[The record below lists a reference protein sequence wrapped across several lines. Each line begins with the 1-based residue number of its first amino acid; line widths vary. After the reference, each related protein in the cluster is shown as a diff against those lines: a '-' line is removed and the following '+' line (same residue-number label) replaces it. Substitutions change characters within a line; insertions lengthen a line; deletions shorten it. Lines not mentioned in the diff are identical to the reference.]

1 MTTHDQHVAAWRMEL
16 EEIRE
21 YFDIHVN
28 FSRPDTLKEL
38 SENIDDKKRVPSI
51 RGSPATSDSF
61 SDCSDQDEDVRSIE
75 IKDKSDEKL
84 DNTVP
89 PVQPVQ
95 TLVISSSSDESL
107 KSRSTNNNL
116 EEIHFDNIVSTK
128 YDKRQL
134 TKRRIRKSLKS

>member
-1 MTTHDQHVAAWRMEL
+1 MTTHDQHVTAWRMEL

-75 IKDKSDEKL
+75 IKDKTDEKL

-89 PVQPVQ
+89 PVQ
-95 TLVISSSSDESL
+95 TLVISSSTDESL

-128 YDKRQL
+128 SDKRQL

>member
-1 MTTHDQHVAAWRMEL
+1 MEL

-75 IKDKSDEKL
+75 IKDKTDEKR

-89 PVQPVQ
+89 PVQ
-95 TLVISSSSDESL
+95 TLVISSSSDEST

>member
-75 IKDKSDEKL
+75 IKDKTDEKL

-89 PVQPVQ
+89 PVQ
-95 TLVISSSSDESL
+95 TLVISSSSDESI

>member
-1 MTTHDQHVAAWRMEL
+1 MTTQDEHVTAWRMEL

-75 IKDKSDEKL
+75 IKDKTDEKL

-89 PVQPVQ
+89 PVQ
-95 TLVISSSSDESL
+95 TLVISSSTDESI

-116 EEIHFDNIVSTK
+116 EEIHFDNIVSNK
-128 YDKRQL
+128 SDKRQL

>member
-1 MTTHDQHVAAWRMEL
+1 MEL
-16 EEIRE
+16 EEIRD
-21 YFDIHVN
+21 YFDIHVD
-28 FSRPDTLKEL
+28 FTRPDTLKEL

-75 IKDKSDEKL
+75 IKDKTDEKR

-89 PVQPVQ
+89 PVQ
-95 TLVISSSSDESL
+95 TLVISSSSDEST

>member
-75 IKDKSDEKL
+75 IKDKTDEKR

-89 PVQPVQ
+89 PVQ
-95 TLVISSSSDESL
+95 TLVISSSSDEST

>member
-75 IKDKSDEKL
+75 ITDKTDEKR
-84 DNTVP
+84 DNTDP
-89 PVQPVQ
+89 PVQ
-95 TLVISSSSDESL
+95 TLVISSSTDESI

-128 YDKRQL
+128 SDKRQL